1 MQNISVLITGI
12 GGQGIIL
19 ASDVLADA
27 AMRTGWDVKKT
38 DSIGMAQRGG
48 SVISHVRMGDVVSS
62 PLIPTGGADVLFG
75 MEKLEAARHCHFL
88 KPGGQAVINSY
99 GAPPLTVATGAKK
112 YPEDEAILSVVRER
126 AGKVFFIDGLKKV
139 SKLGNTRA
147 LNVFLLG
154 ALSVLLPL
162 TEQVWQEALEAKL
175 PSKILQINLQAF
187 LLGREEINDACI
199 R

>member
-27 AMRTGWDVKKT
+27 ALRMGWDVKKT

-48 SVISHVRMGDVVSS
+48 SVISHIRMGEVVSS
-62 PLIPTGGADVLFG
+62 PLIAIGGADVLFG

-99 GAPPLTVATGAKK
+99 GAPPLNVATGAKK
-112 YPEDEAILSVVRER
+112 YPEDEVILAAVRER
-126 AGKVFFIDGLKKV
+126 AEKVFFIDGLKKV
-139 SKLGNTRA
+139 SKLGNTRT

-154 ALSVLLPL
+154 ALSMLLPL
-162 TEQVWQEALEAKL
+162 TGQVWQEALEAKL
-175 PSKILQINLQAF
+175 PSKIIQINLKAF
-187 LLGREEINDACI
+187 SLGREEIKNAGI